1 MSPGGHLVTTAVA
14 CAAVQMSTGSVA
26 LTAGVAAGGFLID
39 LDHVLDYVLFE
50 RQRDLRP
57 AAFLRY
63 YLAGNPRLVVLLLHS
78 YELLAAL
85 ALAAWW
91 TNLEGLWGYVLG
103 AAALHLPLDIVFNGK
118 VTGRNMVPF
127 YSSVYRTRA
136 GFRTSRLLDA
146 GRIGAP
152 DPRFWSAFFVG
163 SVVSPRSAR
172 ASSIA
177 SLASPSAAAR
187 PSLAPLGP
195 ARSHRSPRLRLRL
208 ALHHGP
214 DDPGRELFLT
224 DPA

>member
-14 CAAVQMSTGSVA
+14 CAAVQASTGSAA

-39 LDHVLDYVLFE
+39 VDHVLDYLAFE

-63 YLAGNPRLVVLLLHS
+63 YLAGQTRLVVLLLHS
-78 YELLAAL
+78 YEVLAAL

-118 VTGRNMVPF
+118 VAGRNMVPF
-127 YSSVYRTRA
+127 YSVIYRARA
-136 GFRTSRLLDA
+136 GFRTSRLIDG
-146 GRIGAP
+146 GRIGTP

-163 SVVSPRSAR
+163 SVAR
-172 ASSIA
+172 DSS
-177 SLASPSAAAR
+177 
-187 PSLAPLGP
+187 
-195 ARSHRSPRLRLRL
+195 L
-208 ALHHGP
+208 ALHHGA
-214 DDPGRELFLT
+214 DDPGRELFLS
-224 DPA
+224 DAA